1 MKKLGFGAFE
11 LFKAQIAGKYTVGTF
26 FISESN
32 CILQI
37 LN

>member
-11 LFKAQIAGKYTVGTF
+11 LFKAQIGGKYTVGNF